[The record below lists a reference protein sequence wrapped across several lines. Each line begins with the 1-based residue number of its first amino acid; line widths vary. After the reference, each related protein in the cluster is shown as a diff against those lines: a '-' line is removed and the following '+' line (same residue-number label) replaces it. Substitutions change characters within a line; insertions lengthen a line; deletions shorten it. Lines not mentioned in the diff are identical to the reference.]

1 MIPCVCV
8 IHNHSPAFPNC
19 LNISSHF
26 RDNIVSLAIGSSN
39 AFALVTGALLLG
51 SGLVEIP
58 RGLWQNAD
66 LSHRYRW
73 LLRRVARATQRL
85 DVAHR
90 ELSTAIVVSCC
101 SCCCWLLLLL
111 LLLVVAGGCC
121 CFRPVGSVLYCITQR

>member
-1 MIPCVCV
+1 M
-8 IHNHSPAFPNC
+8 
-19 LNISSHF
+19 
-26 RDNIVSLAIGSSN
+26 SLAIGSSN

-90 ELSTAIVVSCC
+90 ELSTAIVVSC
-101 SCCCWLLLLL
+101 WI
-111 LLLVVAGGCC
+111 GGCWRAAGTAPC
-121 CFRPVGSVLYCITQR
+121 LAYLQSVHCAVPCLYLVSILRRALLISSQCTALCLAHL